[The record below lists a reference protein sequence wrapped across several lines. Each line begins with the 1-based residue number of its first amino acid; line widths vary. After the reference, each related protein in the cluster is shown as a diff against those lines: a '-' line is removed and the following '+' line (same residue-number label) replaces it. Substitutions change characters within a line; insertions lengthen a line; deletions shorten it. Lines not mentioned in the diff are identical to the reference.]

1 VTSTPTGSPDTP
13 QREPADQA
21 RPAQRFAPDFL
32 TEMFRNPLDAG
43 YAEAAARRQREG
55 ADSPA
60 RLRWGRLA
68 RTIVLL
74 VIGFLLAVAYHQTVA
89 AKPESARVHDNLVKE
104 LKSSRTEAD
113 NLQRDADVLRSQVA
127 AERDAALA
135 GTGID
140 PTELTNLEVAAGL
153 AEVKGDGAVV
163 RLGDAPQ
170 PVDPVT
176 GQPSTKRNL
185 GKVLDLDLQAV
196 ANELWHQG
204 AEAIAINGERLT
216 STSTIRTAGTTILV
230 DFRPLSSPYEV
241 VAIGPGDLD
250 KKFSR
255 SITGQKF
262 AAYADQYGMSV
273 SVKHRSKITMPGGP
287 EPELIYAHP
296 VPTGSPSPTAPAS
309 PTTPPTGR
317 QTRPA
322 SPAPTA
328 TGGR

>member
-1 VTSTPTGSPDTP
+1 VTSTPSGTP
-13 QREPADQA
+13 VDPYREPKT
-21 RPAQRFAPDFL
+21 QRFAPDFL

-43 YAEAAARRQREG
+43 YAEAAARREREG
-55 ADSPA
+55 ADSPT
-60 RLRWGRLA
+60 RVRWGRLA

-89 AKPESARVHDNLVKE
+89 AQPESTRVHDNLVSDVK
-104 LKSSRTEAD
+104 KSRTEAD
-113 NLQRDADVLRSQVA
+113 DLQREADVLRSEVA

-140 PTELTNLEVAAGL
+140 PNELANLEVAAGL

-163 RLGDAPQ
+163 KLGDAPQ

-176 GQPSTKRNL
+176 GQPSTTRNL
-185 GKVLDLDLQAV
+185 GKVIDRDLQRV

-241 VAIGPGDLD
+241 VAIGPSELD

-255 SITGQKF
+255 SATGQLF
-262 AAYADQYGMSV
+262 AAIASEYGMSV
-273 SVKHRSKITMPGGP
+273 SVKHRSKITMSGGP
-287 EPELIYAHP
+287 EPNLIYAHP
-296 VPTGSPSPTAPAS
+296 VPTGSPSPSAPPTAGN
-309 PTTPPTGR
+309 PTTTPTGR
-317 QTRPA
+317 PRPT
-322 SPAPTA
+322 SPTPTPP
-328 TGGR
+328 GGR